1 MLYKRGCLI
10 LSKINLNY
18 HSEIIEQIA
27 KNNFSQIDKFID
39 DPSFRDNL
47 KMLLKQL
54 IDVKIA
60 LDESSIVVVTDH
72 RGIIQYVNEKTCEI
86 SKYTKEELIG
96 QNHRVIS
103 SGYHSKSFFKDL
115 WKTIGSGKVWHGD
128 IKNRAKDNTFYWV
141 NTTIMPF
148 IDENGKPYQYLAIR
162 NDVTALKEAEEEIK
176 RMIRRLMHIQEE
188 ERKRFSREIHDGIG
202 QSLFGL
208 TIQLDQLIGHQE
220 DKPIELINLRNTV
233 TEIITEVRG
242 LAWNLRPSVLDD
254 FGVIPAIRTYID
266 NFKQY
271 YDTEVKFD
279 CKLRR
284 RLEPNVETALYRI
297 VQEALTNIGKY
308 AEVSEAFVKI
318 WEVEKEIHVR
328 ITDNGKG
335 FTPLLDRIGVGL
347 FSMEERARSI
357 GGFLEIFSAPGQ
369 GTEITLSIPLV

>member
-1 MLYKRGCLI
+1 

>member
-1 MLYKRGCLI
+1 M
-10 LSKINLNY
+10 SKVDLNY
-18 HSEIIEQIA
+18 HSKIIEQIA

-47 KMLLKQL
+47 KLLLKHL
-54 IDVKIA
+54 TDVKVA
-60 LDESSIVVVTDH
+60 LDESSIVVITDH
-72 RGIIQYVNEKTCEI
+72 RGVIQYVNEKTCEI

-103 SGYHSKSFFKDL
+103 SGYHPRSFFKDL

-148 IDENGKPYQYLAIR
+148 VDENGKPYQYLAIR
-162 NDVTALKEAEEEIK
+162 NEVTALKEAEEEIK
-176 RMIRRLMHIQEE
+176 RMMLKLMHIQEE

-208 TIQLDQLIGHQE
+208 TIQLDHLIDNQSS
-220 DKPIELINLRNTV
+220 KSTELINLRNTV
-233 TEIITEVRG
+233 TEIISEVRG

-308 AEVSEAFVKI
+308 AEVSEALVEI
-318 WEVEKEIHVR
+318 WEDEKEVHVR
-328 ITDNGKG
+328 ITDHGKG
-335 FTPLLDRIGVGL
+335 FNPLIDRTGVGL

-357 GGFLEIFSAPGQ
+357 GGFLDICSSQGQ
-369 GTEITLSIPLV
+369 GTEISLSIPLVY